1 MPTSINSGIHVDSLL
16 TNLSIAFRQNATNYI
31 ADKVFPVIPVAK
43 QSDLF
48 RTYEQSAWFRDDAR
62 ERADGALAA
71 EADYTISNSPYFA
84 KVWAIRQFLGD
95 QTIANYDA
103 PGDLYQ
109 EATNF
114 VTDKLLLR
122 RELQFVSDFFA
133 TGIWGYD
140 LAGVAAAPSAGQFIQ
155 WNDYVNS
162 NPINDIELGK
172 LDIVSTTGFEAN
184 TLVFG
189 RQVWPVLRNHPDI
202 IDRIS
207 GGSTNSN
214 PALADLEII
223 ARIFGVERVLVANAI
238 KATNNEGQTGA
249 YSFNVGKS
257 ALLTYAAPNAG
268 LMTPSAG
275 YTFAW
280 NNLPQGLPG
289 ATVAV
294 KRYRVEERAS
304 DVVEAQTAFSNQII
318 AKNLGAYYNTA
329 IA

>member
-1 MPTSINSGIHVDSLL
+1 MPTQQNVHVDSLL
-16 TNLSIAFRQNATNYI
+16 TNLSIAFRQNQTQYI
-31 ADKVFPVIPVAK
+31 ADKVFPVIPVSK

-62 ERADGALAA
+62 ERADGVEAA
-71 EADYTISNSPYFA
+71 EVDFTMSTTPYYA
-84 KVWAIRQFLGD
+84 KVYAARQFLGD
-95 QTIANYDA
+95 QTLANHDA

-122 RELQFVSDFFA
+122 REIQFISDFFGA
-133 TGIWGYD
+133 GIWGYNRT
-140 LAGVAAAPSAGQFIQ
+140 GVASAPSANQFIQ

-162 NPINDIELGK
+162 NPITDIEAAK
-172 LDIVSTTGFEAN
+172 LDIVSTTGMEAN
-184 TLVFG
+184 TLIFG
-189 RQVWPVLRNHPDI
+189 RQVWPILRNHPDI

-207 GGSTNSN
+207 GGATNSD

-223 ARIFGVERVLVANAI
+223 ARIFGVQRVLVANTI
-238 KATNNEGQTGA
+238 KTSSNEGQTATYG
-249 YSFNVGKS
+249 FNASKGV
-257 ALLTYAAPNAG
+257 LLVYAADAPG

-280 NNLPQGLPG
+280 NSLPNGLSG
-289 ATVAV
+289 ATVGV
-294 KRYRVEERAS
+294 KRYRDEARAS
-304 DVVEAQTAFSNQII
+304 DIVEAQSAWSNQVI
-318 AKNLGAYYNTA
+318 AANLGEFLASA